1 MPRQPRDEEPG
12 AIHHVYSRGVRRHRI
27 FLDDKD
33 RATYLAMLR
42 AAVRRCRWHCLS
54 YCLMDNH
61 YHLLIETPDPNL
73 AVGMQRLQGSYAQ
86 TFNKRHKQAGHVF
99 QGRYGNERVKS
110 DAQLVTTLRYIAL
123 NPVAAGL
130 CEDARD
136 WRWSSYALL
145 MEGIA
150 PDWVDGVR
158 VRAYLAA
165 WGADLREV
173 ARTGP

>member
-1 MPRQPRDEEPG
+1 MRSIMSSRAATAARRSSSMTRD
-12 AIHHVYSRGVRRHRI
+12 RM
-27 FLDDKD
+27 
-33 RATYLAMLR
+33 TYLRMLG
-42 AAVRRCRWHCLS
+42 AAVRRYRWTCLS
-54 YCLMDNH
+54 FCLMDNH
-61 YHLLIETPDPNL
+61 FHLLLETPEPNL
-73 AVGMQRLQGSYAQ
+73 GVGMQHLQGAFAQ
-86 TFNKRHKQAGHVF
+86 KFNRRHTLVGHVF
-99 QGRYGNERVKS
+99 QGRYKNVRVTS
-110 DAQLVTTLRYIAL
+110 DAQLVMALRYIAL

-145 MEGIA
+145 VEGIA
-150 PDWVDGVR
+150 PALVDGVR

>member
-1 MPRQPRDEEPG
+1 MGYPAREEEAG
-12 AIHHVYSRGVRRHRI
+12 AVHHVYSRGNRREDL
-27 FLDDKD
+27 FLDTRD
-33 RATYLAMLR
+33 RQLYLAMLGR
-42 AAVRRCRWHCLS
+42 VTARCRWRCLAF
-54 YCLMDNH
+54 CLMSNH
-61 YHLLIETPDPNL
+61 MHLLIETPEPNL
-73 AVGMQRLQGSYAQ
+73 GAGMQRFHSPYARV
-86 TFNKRHKQAGHVF
+86 FNQRHKNVGHVF
-99 QGRYGNERVKS
+99 QGRYRNVRVRS
-110 DAQLVTTLRYIAL
+110 DAQLVMTLRYIAL

-145 MEGIA
+145 VEGIA
-150 PDWVDGVR
+150 PEWVDSER